1 VLVFGSVLVPVRTA
15 ALHDGSMDE
24 QQFKRRA
31 DEALEDLSHS
41 LIVAAE
47 NYGFDVDFQSGA
59 LTVEFDEPAGKF
71 VVSPNAPVQQIWVS
85 ALSKSFK
92 LDWDEEEQMFVFPD
106 TGESLHLLMAKVIG
120 THLGAD
126 VFV

>member
-1 VLVFGSVLVPVRTA
+1 MEV
-15 ALHDGSMDE
+15 MDAQE
-24 QQFKRRA
+24 FKRRA
-31 DEALEDLSHS
+31 DEALEDLSQS
-41 LIVAAE
+41 LIVAGE

-59 LTVEFDEPAGKF
+59 LAVEFDEPKPGKF

-92 LDWDEEEQMFVFPD
+92 LVWSEEEHMFVFPD
-106 TGESLHLLMAKVIG
+106 TGESLHLLLAKVIG
-120 THLGAD
+120 THLGAE